1 VLVCNVEYRL
11 KKEKICKN
19 RLYSWMWWQGNIDWC
34 FVADKEFEESNTA
47 MPGKEN
53 IFFLSLW
60 NTMSVKLTGRTIFT
74 IFLNHCIVKEI
85 VLLLDTHV
93 RCVSSVMM
101 QNSPEAG
108 SCYSAQNPRIK
119 MELLTFYRYVNIVTK
134 ENFNV
139 FITWNFYRLTLLSFH
154 TSFCDLRLSTKW
166 PWHECWA
173 NSWKKN
179 RKSWP
184 WSFFLKKKWLV
195 ECRLSASW

>member
-1 VLVCNVEYRL
+1 
-11 KKEKICKN
+11 
-19 RLYSWMWWQGNIDWC
+19 MWWQGNIDWC
-34 FVADKEFEESNTA
+34 FSADKEFEESNTA

-53 IFFLSLW
+53 NFFLSLW

-101 QNSPEAG
+101 QSSHEAE
-108 SCYSAQNPRIK
+108 SCYSKQNPRIK
-119 MELLTFYRYVNIVTK
+119 MELLTFYRYLNIVTK

-154 TSFCDLRLSTKW
+154 TSFCDLRLSKKW
-166 PWHECWA
+166 PWHEYWV
-173 NSWKKN
+173 NSWKKTGN
-179 RKSWP
+179 PGPGR
-184 WSFFLKKKWLV
+184 FFKK
-195 ECRLSASW
+195 EMTCGM